1 MEKEIFYY
9 NKLPYSN
16 ACFALILFAVAKNL
30 YEIGG
35 STATEVSKDVYSYDT
50 KGNITQIVNKTGNTV
65 NNTVSY
71 VYDGLNRLSRENNSA
86 LNKTWT
92 YAYDVG
98 GNITVKT
105 EYAYTT
111 GTLGTPTN
119 TISYGYDTTWKDKL
133 TSWNGL
139 SGTAN
144 FNYDNV
150 GNPTKYKGNTLTW
163 TRGRMLSEYNG
174 YEMSYNANGIRYYK
188 HKEVS
193 LPLLGRVTHYNTD
206 YILNGTSIVKEK
218 RTKIVNVT
226 SGDPPVVTTTTTVN
240 TLKYIYANDGIAGFT
255 YDGTPYYYRKNSF
268 GDIVE
273 IYNSSNTLVGSYTYD
288 AWGNCTIG
296 TNVGSIASVNPYRY
310 RGYYWDSDLSLYYLQ
325 SRYYDPAVGRF
336 INADDLDYLK
346 PKDILGCNIYAYC
359 KNNPVMNVDP
369 MGNDAVVFLDR
380 SFGNGIGHVGIYV
393 QDPSNPGI
401 WYMFEYVPGIKW
413 PFGYFDAYV
422 KKTTYYNSAWEN
434 EDEYLY
440 VKGDFSAG
448 LDWLNSVENEGNYY
462 LLFNSCLDLVRNALL
477 VEGNRIESLGVLQYL
492 LNSTTNIP
500 SKFFDNL
507 WNSMSAMRSLYL
519 ALQKYAQNN
528 GIGITIH
535 QANDRRRLW
544 HDHVNIGIAE

>member
-9 NKLPYSN
+9 NKLPISN
-16 ACFALILFAVAKNL
+16 ACFALILLAVAKNL

-35 STATEVSKDVYSYDT
+35 STATEVSKDVYSYDA

-86 LNKTWT
+86 HNKTWT

-139 SGTAN
+139 SGTAS

-206 YILNGTSIVKEK
+206 YILNGTSIVKEI

-268 GDIVE
+268 GDIAE

-296 TNVGSIASVNPYRY
+296 TNIGSIASINPYRY

-325 SRYYDPAVGRF
+325 SRYYDPTVGRF
-336 INADDLDYLK
+336 INADSVKCLTPNRVSGLNLFAYCENNSIMYTDNRGEGLLGLLFQFTASILCYIGMAIGAIFDSEIRTDMNSIKWNPFNADESAVIESRKVSFYKGMPVFRTNSRSGSFLGIFLK
-346 PKDILGCNIYAYC
+346 NGKTNNTLRHEWGHGIQQLILGPINYLLSIGIPSYFEWGS
-359 KNNPVMNVDP
+359 MS
-369 MGNDAVVFLDR
+369 
-380 SFGNGIGHVGIYV
+380 SF
-393 QDPSNPGI
+393 SNPQEITAEILGGVSSEGRI
-401 WYMFEYVPGIKW
+401 HNRTDDEEAIGWWYLGVSLVVGPL
-413 PFGYFDAYV
+413 
-422 KKTTYYNSAWEN
+422 S
-434 EDEYLY
+434 
-440 VKGDFSAG
+440 
-448 LDWLNSVENEGNYY
+448 
-462 LLFNSCLDLVRNALL
+462 LLF
-477 VEGNRIESLGVLQYL
+477 YL
-492 LNSTTNIP
+492 FI
-500 SKFFDNL
+500 
-507 WNSMSAMRSLYL
+507 
-519 ALQKYAQNN
+519 
-528 GIGITIH
+528 
-535 QANDRRRLW
+535 
-544 HDHVNIGIAE
+544 